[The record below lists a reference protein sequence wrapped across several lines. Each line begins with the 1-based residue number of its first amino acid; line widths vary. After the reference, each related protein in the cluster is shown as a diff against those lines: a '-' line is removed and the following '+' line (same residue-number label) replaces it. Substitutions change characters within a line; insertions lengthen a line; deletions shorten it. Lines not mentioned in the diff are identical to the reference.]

1 MATQRHREIERSFDV
16 DPRTPLPPL
25 HGEDGVVSVGQA
37 VELALEAT
45 YFDTADLA
53 LARGGVTV
61 RRRTGGTDEGWHL
74 KLPSSGDSRI
84 ELHVPLGRAVRTVPT
99 RLTASVRALV
109 RDRPL
114 VPVVRVTTR
123 RLEHA
128 LRDEAGAVLALVCD
142 DQVRAEQLLTADQ
155 QLEWREWEVE
165 LVGGDEVLLE
175 KIEERLRGAGAE
187 PTAFASKL
195 AHALAGRLPPPR
207 RKPSVKSLRRGTAA
221 VVVRAHL
228 TEHIAK
234 LHRQDARVRVGES
247 GSIHKMRIEARRLR
261 TALKTCRP
269 LFPDG
274 ATDTLDDDLRWLG
287 RALSDARDAQVL
299 RERLRE
305 LVS

>member
-16 DPRTPLPPL
+16 DLRTPLPPL

-53 LARGGVTV
+53 LARGGV
-61 RRRTGGTDEGWHL
+61 
-74 KLPSSGDSRI
+74 
-84 ELHVPLGRAVRTVPT
+84 
-99 RLTASVRALV
+99 SVRALV

-305 LVS
+305 LVSHHPPELVMGP